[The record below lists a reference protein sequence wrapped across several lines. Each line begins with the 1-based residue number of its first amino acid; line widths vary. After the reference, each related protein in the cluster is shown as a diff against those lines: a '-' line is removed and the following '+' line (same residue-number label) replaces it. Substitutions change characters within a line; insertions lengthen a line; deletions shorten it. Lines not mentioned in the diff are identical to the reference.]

1 METSLHRELKR
12 LMAGDE
18 RGEEQQLGEF
28 RIDAI
33 VDGRLIEVQVASL
46 AAIRAKTVSLL
57 KQGFEVTVVKPLT
70 ARKQIVRR
78 ERRDG
83 PEVSRRWSPRR
94 QSFADVF
101 DELVHFLGAFPH
113 PKLTLELL
121 LITEEEVRLARAKR
135 WSRQRDYRIADR
147 HLRGIEDRRVLRTA
161 TDLLEVL
168 PPDVRRLCAREPFTT
183 ADLAVAAEVNRAL
196 AQKIAYCFRKLGV
209 WKTIGKRQTAWLY
222 QSTTVRRAA

>member
-18 RGEEQQLGEF
+18 SGEEQPLAGY

-33 VDGRLIEVQVASL
+33 VDDRLIEVQVASL

-57 KQGFEVTVVKPLT
+57 EQGFEVTVVKPLT

-83 PEVSRRWSPRR
+83 SESSRRWSPRR
-94 QSFADVF
+94 QTFADVF

-113 PKLTLELL
+113 PRLTLELL
-121 LITEEEVRLARAKR
+121 LITEEEVRMTRARR
-135 WSRQRDYRIADR
+135 WSRQRDYRIEDR
-147 HLRGIEDRRVLRTA
+147 HLRSIEDRRVLRTA
-161 TDLLEVL
+161 TDLLGVL
-168 PPDVRRLCAREPFTT
+168 PPNVRRLCAREPFTT
-183 ADLAVAAEVNRAL
+183 ADLAVAAEVHRGL
-196 AQKIAYCFRKLGV
+196 AQKIAYCFRKMGV
-209 WKTIGKRQTAWLY
+209 WKTIGKRQRALLY
-222 QSTTVRRAA
+222 QATTGRRAA

>member
-18 RGEEQQLGEF
+18 RGEEQPRAGF

-46 AAIRAKTVSLL
+46 SAIRVKIIQLL
-57 KQGFEVTVVKPLT
+57 EQGFEVTVVKPLT

-94 QSFADVF
+94 QNFSDVF

-113 PKLTLELL
+113 PRLTLELL
-121 LITEEEVRLARAKR
+121 LITEEEVRLTRAKR
-135 WSRQRDYRIADR
+135 WARQRNYRIEDR
-147 HLRGIEDRRVLRTA
+147 HLQSVEDRRVVRTT
-161 TDLLEVL
+161 TDLLGVL
-168 PPDVRRLCAREPFTT
+168 PPEVRRLCARAPFTT
-183 ADLAVAAEVNRAL
+183 ADLAIAAEVNRGL
-196 AQKIAYCFRKLGV
+196 AQKIAYCFRKMGV
-209 WKTIGKRQTAWLY
+209 WKTIGKRQRAWLY
-222 QSTTVRRAA
+222 QSKTVRRAA

>member
-46 AAIRAKTVSLL
+46 AAIRAKTVTLL

-78 ERRDG
+78 DRRDG
-83 PEVSRRWSPRR
+83 PEASRRWSPRR
-94 QSFADVF
+94 QNFADVF
-101 DELVHFLGAFPH
+101 EELVHFLGAFPH
-113 PKLTLELL
+113 PRLTLELL
-121 LITEEEVRLARAKR
+121 LITEQEVRLTRARR
-135 WSRQRDYRIADR
+135 WSRHRDYRIEDR
-147 HLRGIEDRRVLRTA
+147 HLQSIEDRRVVRTA
-161 TDLLEVL
+161 TDLLGVL
-168 PPDVRRLCAREPFTT
+168 PPEVRHLCARAPFTT
-183 ADLAVAAEVNRAL
+183 ADLAIAAQVNRGL

-209 WKTIGKRQTAWLY
+209 WKPIGKRQRAWLY
-222 QSTTVRRAA
+222 QATTVRRAA

>member
-18 RGEEQQLGEF
+18 SVEELPLAGF

-46 AAIRAKTVSLL
+46 AAIRAKTIQLL
-57 KQGFEVTVVKPLT
+57 EQGFELTVVKPLT

-78 ERRDG
+78 DRRDG

-94 QSFADVF
+94 QKFADVF
-101 DELVHFLGAFPH
+101 DELVNFLGAFPH
-113 PKLTLELL
+113 PRLTLELL
-121 LITEEEVRLARAKR
+121 LITEEETRLTRTKR
-135 WSRQRDYRIADR
+135 WSRQRNYRIEDR
-147 HLRGIEDRRVLRTA
+147 HLQSVEDRRVVRTA
-161 TDLLEVL
+161 ADLLRVL
-168 PPDVRRLCAREPFTT
+168 PPEVLRLCARAPFTT
-183 ADLAVAAEVNRAL
+183 SDLAVAAEVNRSL

-209 WKTIGKRQTAWLY
+209 WKPIGKRQRAWLY
-222 QSTTVRRAA
+222 QPTGRNAA